1 MKENLKLGI
10 ILGIIT
16 SIAGL
21 FLGFASNL
29 TKDVIAENSK
39 LNKEDLALV
48 MPLATYVEDTDKALE
63 GNIIEVLEGKNASE
77 SIGYLFNVTAKG
89 FHGAIN
95 LMIGISNDGKLTG
108 IKVIS
113 HTETPGLG
121 SKIDH
126 ESFTSRFKEIATDKG
141 VSIIKTTPVN
151 ENEVEGVSGATISSK
166 AVGSAVNDAINYFRV
181 NIQGKVPIEDNEPD
195 TTSGATE

>member
-1 MKENLKLGI
+1 
-10 ILGIIT
+10 
-16 SIAGL
+16 
-21 FLGFASNL
+21 
-29 TKDVIAENSK
+29 
-39 LNKEDLALV
+39 

-77 SIGYLFNVTAKG
+77 SVGYLFNVTAKG

-126 ESFTSRFKEIATDKG
+126 ESFTSRFKEITTDKG

-181 NIQGKVPIEDNEPD
+181 NIQGKVPIEDTEPD
-195 TTSGATE
+195 ATSGATE